1 MVKYVSISFLL
12 NSMILS
18 TSPVYKTQ
26 DTIIENF
33 FFFFFFFRVLLAL
46 FFKVRGRRIYDQSQA
61 RSIAQ
66 KKKSIPENFSV

>member
-1 MVKYVSISFLL
+1 
-12 NSMILS
+12 MILS

-26 DTIIENF
+26 DTIIQN

>member
-26 DTIIENF
+26 DTIIQN